1 MQKRWLAALFLV
13 FLYVSFTFAQNV
25 RKQNEAQWEFL
36 QVSAVRTC
44 NLYGF
49 QKDCRRYEYIASGE
63 FFDAQDSLVWIKE
76 SGWELVGVS
85 TSENFHALYFKR
97 LYNKART
104 ENEIVWLKKEFEKE
118 SPKPAASSLIDLDT
132 IENKQKL
139 DAFNQSEVSRMR
151 TALEQIS
158 GLPIKIISVASE
170 AVSVRNPRAGAE
182 IVLDATPVLLKDG
195 NRYRS
200 SDADKYYQ
208 DAVKLILEKIQV
220 MSSYSGESN
229 AQNISNGR
237 YKPVEIGKFG
247 LNTYNITIKLSVIV
261 NYNNKQNIVAQNWIY
276 GRWQNKPQ

>member
-63 FFDAQDSLVWIKE
+63 FFDAQNSLVWIKE

-208 DAVKLILEKIQV
+208 DAVKLIL
-220 MSSYSGESN
+220 
-229 AQNISNGR
+229 
-237 YKPVEIGKFG
+237 
-247 LNTYNITIKLSVIV
+247 
-261 NYNNKQNIVAQNWIY
+261 
-276 GRWQNKPQ
+276 